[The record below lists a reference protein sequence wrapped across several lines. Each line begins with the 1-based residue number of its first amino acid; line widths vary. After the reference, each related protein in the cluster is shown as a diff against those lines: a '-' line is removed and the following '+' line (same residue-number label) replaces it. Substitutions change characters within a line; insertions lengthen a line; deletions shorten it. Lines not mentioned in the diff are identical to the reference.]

1 MTRYCY
7 LIFSR
12 VMPSFYYPYR
22 FSGGR
27 IYLDI
32 TESSMM
38 FKRVIGRYE
47 VEKHKAL
54 ETFLKPG
61 NTFIDVGANKGDF
74 SLLAAKL
81 VGANGRVLAF
91 EPEPTN
97 FKWITKSIEKNGY
110 KNITLYDTALGDRN
124 GQVELFLCEK
134 SGWHTIVK
142 GQKFR
147 DYGVI
152 NVRAKTL
159 DSVLEDVDFSDP
171 INVMK
176 IDVEGAELQV
186 LKGASNILIQSKN
199 LIILIDIH
207 PTLGVDPRGICEFLE
222 RQGFSIFHE
231 KSPFSSP
238 VTVYGNLTSIVA
250 IKS

>member
-1 MTRYCY
+1 
-7 LIFSR
+7 
-12 VMPSFYYPYR
+12 MPSFYYPYK

-38 FKRVIGRYE
+38 FQRAIGRYE

-81 VGANGRVLAF
+81 IGTDGRVLAF

-97 FKWITKSIEKNGY
+97 CKWIIKSIIKNGY
-110 KNITLYDTALGDRN
+110 KNITLYDIALSDQN
-124 GQVELFLCEK
+124 GQVELFLGEK

-142 GQKFR
+142 GQKCH
-147 DYGVI
+147 DGGVI
-152 NVRAKTL
+152 NVRARTL
-159 DSVLEDVDFSDP
+159 DSVLEDVDFNDQ
-171 INVMK
+171 IDVMK

-186 LKGASNILIQSKN
+186 LKGASDILIQSNN

-207 PTLGVDPRGICEFLE
+207 PTLGVNPKEICEFLE
-222 RQGFSIFHE
+222 SKGFSIFHE

>member
-1 MTRYCY
+1 
-7 LIFSR
+7 
-12 VMPSFYYPYR
+12 
-22 FSGGR
+22 
-27 IYLDI
+27 
-32 TESSMM
+32 MM
-38 FKRVIGRYE
+38 FRRAIGRYE

-61 NTFIDVGANKGDF
+61 NTFVDVGANKGYF

-81 VGANGRVLAF
+81 IGTDGRVLAF

-97 FKWITKSIEKNGY
+97 CKWIIKSIKKNGY
-110 KNITLYDTALGDRN
+110 RNITLYDIALSDQNR
-124 GQVELFLCEK
+124 QVELFLGEK
-134 SGWHTIVK
+134 SSWHTIVK

-147 DYGVI
+147 DRGVI
-152 NVRAKTL
+152 NVRARTL
-159 DSVLEDVDFSDP
+159 DSVLEDVDFNDP
-171 INVMK
+171 IDVMK

-186 LKGASNILIQSKN
+186 LKGASDILIQSNN
-199 LIILIDIH
+199 LIILMDIH
-207 PTLGVDPRGICEFLE
+207 PTLGVNPKEICEFLE
-222 RQGFSIFHE
+222 RKGFSIFHE